1 LAQPPTLTFYM
12 NMLTI
17 GGIGLC
23 RPPDTDSRCH
33 ANGRRNMSTLHLL
46 VCHITAN
53 SYIYRAR
60 YIVPV
65 SVRNIVISV
74 LIFRNI
80 ASASGSVEV
89 VLIII

>member
-1 LAQPPTLTFYM
+1 
-12 NMLTI
+12 
-17 GGIGLC
+17 
-23 RPPDTDSRCH
+23 
-33 ANGRRNMSTLHLL
+33 MSTLHLL